1 MAIDG
6 ESLSSVQ
13 SAVPDFKRCMHCLD
27 VNHLFSALVWTC
39 IDAELANTMARS
51 EMAAIAD
58 EIALSVN
65 GNVAVMY
72 IG

>member
-1 MAIDG
+1 
-6 ESLSSVQ
+6 
-13 SAVPDFKRCMHCLD
+13 MHCLD

-58 EIALSVN
+58 EMALSVN
-65 GNVAVMY
+65 DHVAVMY